1 MNDEN
6 LNVDSDLDD
15 SIENDN
21 ATVAIEDDGLV
32 LMNSVLSCH
41 DASSLFSSRA
51 WEMYTHTHVY
61 IYTHIYVIY
70 MYMYVCMHVQ
80 MQKGEKSLARY

>member
-6 LNVDSDLDD
+6 LNVGSDLDD

-41 DASSLFSSRA
+41 DASSLFSSHA
-51 WEMYTHTHVY
+51 WEMYTHTC
-61 IYTHIYVIY
+61 IYTHIY
-70 MYMYVCMHVQ
+70 M
-80 MQKGEKSLARY
+80 